1 MRHPWR
7 GACARRSKVPPPMPD
22 TQPPL
27 HEGVRADPSAPIGRN
42 RQFRLLF
49 ICMLIIGAGN
59 SMLLA
64 VAPPL
69 VRELKLPDSSVGW
82 IFSLSALLW
91 VFASPYWGRL
101 SDRAGRK
108 PVVALGLAAYAVS
121 MTSFGVVVMLGL
133 VDILSGAWLF
143 TLLMLARAIFGAFG
157 SAASPAA
164 QAYIADRTTRFERT
178 EQLAGL
184 SAAFALG
191 QAFGP
196 AICAALAAKLGLV
209 FPIALVAV
217 LAAAASFAIWRF
229 LPENT
234 PPKGERQRGDWRQS
248 VALARDPRL
257 SGFLIY
263 GFGLSVI
270 SGITVQVFG
279 LFTMDRLD
287 VAGEQG
293 AEFAAAGF
301 MVNAL
306 AFLATQMAILPR
318 LKLGPRA
325 LMAWGAGLLALGVLV
340 QIAAPSLGALMVA
353 LAVQGLGAGLARA
366 GFAGGSSIAVR
377 PDEQGTAA
385 GLVVAVNGAGFIFSP
400 LLGGV
405 VYEMVDMNAPLFVTA
420 AILLAMLA
428 FSLRSRRL
436 RRAGV
441 IVEPPPDDPAR
452 P

>member
-1 MRHPWR
+1 
-7 GACARRSKVPPPMPD
+7 MPD
-22 TQPPL
+22 TQPPQP
-27 HEGVRADPSAPIGRN
+27 EGVRAAANGPIGRN
-42 RQFRLLF
+42 RQFGLLF
-49 ICMLIIGAGN
+49 ICLLIIGAGN

-91 VFASPYWGRL
+91 VFASPFWGRF
-101 SDRAGRK
+101 SDRVGRK
-108 PVVALGLAAYAVS
+108 PIAALGLGAYAIS
-121 MTSFGVVVMLGL
+121 MGSFAIVVLLGL
-133 VDILSGAWLF
+133 NNILAGAWLF
-143 TLLMLARAIFGAFG
+143 AFLMLARAIFGAFG
-157 SAASPAA
+157 SASSPAA
-164 QAYIADRTTRFERT
+164 QAYIADRTSTFERT

-184 SAAFALG
+184 SAAFAFG

-209 FPIALVAV
+209 FPIALVAI
-217 LAAAASFAIWRF
+217 LAATASFAIWRF

-234 PPKGERQRGDWRQS
+234 PPQSERPRGDWRQS
-248 VALARDPRL
+248 VALARDRRL
-257 SGFLIY
+257 SGYLIY

-279 LFTMDRLD
+279 LFTMDRLG
-287 VAGEQG
+287 VSGEQG
-293 AEFAAAGF
+293 AEYAAAGF

-318 LKLGPRA
+318 LKMGPRA
-325 LMAWGAGLLALGVLV
+325 LMAWGAGLFACGVGI
-340 QIAAPSLGALMVA
+340 QIVSPSLGALLVA
-353 LAVQGLGAGLARA
+353 LAVQGLGGGLARA
-366 GFAGGSSIAVR
+366 GFAGGSSIAVQ

-385 GLVVAVNGAGFIFSP
+385 GLVVAINGAGFIFSP

-405 VYEMVDMNAPLFVTA
+405 VYEHAGMNAPLIVA
-420 AILLAMLA
+420 VAILLLMLGFA
-428 FSLRSRRL
+428 LRSRRL
-436 RRAGV
+436 RHAAA
-441 IVEPPPDDPAR
+441 IEEAPPNDPAQ